1 MSRENTHRVQTSR
14 VCIFVE
20 HSCIAS
26 SRHWPSLTQQ
36 AQHIQCLVDS
46 VSVEIF
52 QIVNTMAVRRHK
64 EAIHSGHFMVS
75 NFEAD
80 EQDEEDLVGVPV
92 PSEDANT
99 EKVPDAAVQ
108 EKVQNQFTYVL
119 LNETIFL
126 CLHVRHNMC
135 PLT

>member
-1 MSRENTHRVQTSR
+1 MAITDT
-14 VCIFVE
+14 
-20 HSCIAS
+20 
-26 SRHWPSLTQQ
+26 